1 MPNFIKL
8 DKNSCRLLKDI
19 NKIYKQSNYYSPKAK
34 AVFADKYIGLDP
46 TLPNDLSEKTQK
58 ELLFL
63 AKLGYIEDENS
74 PIPTQYGLNY
84 CHYCINHY
92 LEKFVIPTTLSLF
105 VSLVVN
111 LILNYAGIKR
121 LIDTIINL
129 ISKLY

>member
-1 MPNFIKL
+1 M
-8 DKNSCRLLKDI
+8 
-19 NKIYKQSNYYSPKAK
+19 
-34 AVFADKYIGLDP
+34 
-46 TLPNDLSEKTQK
+46 
-58 ELLFL
+58 
-63 AKLGYIEDENS
+63 AKLGYIEDETS
-74 PIPTQYGLNY
+74 PIPTQYGLKY

-129 ISKLY
+129 ISNLY